1 MKAQNLN
8 SSWTLMNGEPSNL
21 PMMEA
26 YQQKQ
31 EVSLPHDAM
40 ISQNT
45 APNSGNGSS
54 GGYYPGSLVT
64 YRKTLTLTEEDL
76 AGKVMLQFDGCYGKT
91 RVRVNGNQIARH
103 TYGYTPF
110 VVDLTEKARPG
121 DNVIDVVA
129 STQPEKMGRWYTGT
143 GLYRG
148 VQLLTSAKAHIAPE
162 GVYIYMKEAAGDD
175 AVAALEV
182 TVANE
187 SETDLYADVVT
198 ALTLRKMPAEGA
210 RSEADPDAA
219 PSACGKARVFIPAHT
234 TRMVRDTI
242 NVKDAALWSPEEP
255 NLYDVDVKLVALSSR
270 ADAGTEGGQQQTE
283 VLDAAHTVTG
293 LRTIAVDAVHGLRIN
308 GKEYKLKG
316 GCIHHDN
323 GILGAAAF
331 ADAEYRK
338 ALRHKQNGFNAL
350 RFAHNP
356 VSAEMLAACD
366 ELGIITI
373 DEAYDIWNVSKTT
386 NDYANEFDAED
397 GGVTELAGVLLRDRN
412 HPSVIFWSIGNELPE
427 QGGLAD
433 GYETSRRLA
442 ETVRSYDRSRPVM
455 GALCSF
461 FNGLDRD
468 DNARF
473 WQSMMEDMDAKKNA
487 AGGFS
492 NIDSKYGRN
501 VWLDYTA
508 PFVTDW
514 DVVGYNYLSYQFD
527 PSHERFPDRVMATTE
542 SKPAEMVAY
551 WNEALDRPYVL
562 GDFVWT
568 SQDYIGEAA
577 IGRNFYIDDMA
588 EFEKVS
594 RAMHNAEYPC
604 RLAGGGE
611 FDLCGFETPRL
622 AFRRILWGSKETHI
636 AVRDPKTL
644 GKIELLG
651 RYGWPAVEHSWN
663 WDVEAGTKM
672 EVHVYTSAD
681 EVELFV
687 NGASVGRKAVCHARS
702 EREALEQGANCKPN
716 EAVFTVPFAKGTL
729 EAVSFTKGQEVSRD
743 ALCSGTGVPAALR
756 LEVETDL
763 PSDELIFV
771 RAEVVDEEGILVP
784 MAEVKLSAQA
794 EGGELIAFGTGR
806 PVTDENYTAGEITTF
821 KGAALA
827 VIRKAGDGE
836 VELEVSADGF
846 EADASL

>member
-1 MKAQNLN
+1 MRAQNWN
-8 SSWTLMNGEPSNL
+8 SGWTLMNGEPSNL

-26 YQQKQ
+26 YQQKT

-40 ISQNT
+40 ISLDVAADT
-45 APNSGNGSS
+45 ANGGQ
-54 GGYYPGSLVT
+54 GGYYPGCAVT
-64 YRKTLTLTEEDL
+64 YRKTLTLSEEDL
-76 AGKVMLQFDGCYGKT
+76 AGKVMLSFDGVFGKT
-91 RVRVNGNQIARH
+91 RIRVNGNQIARH
-103 TYGYTPF
+103 TYGYSPF
-110 VVDLTEKARPG
+110 TVDITSKARPG
-121 DNVIDVVA
+121 DNVIDVIA
-129 STQPEKMGRWYTGT
+129 DTRSEMMGRWYTGT

-148 VQLLTSAKAHIAPE
+148 VSLLTSKKAHIAPD
-162 GVYIYMKEAAGDD
+162 GVYIYMKEAMQND
-175 AVAALEV
+175 AAAALEI

-187 SETDLYADVVT
+187 SAEDLYADVET
-198 ALTLRKMPAEGA
+198 TLTLRKTPAPGA
-210 RSEADPDAA
+210 RSAADPDAQPA
-219 PSACGKARVFIPAHT
+219 ACGKARVFIPAGK
-234 TRMVRDTI
+234 TRVVRDTI
-242 NVKDAALWSPEEP
+242 VIENAALWSPENP
-255 NLYDVDVKLVALSSR
+255 NLYDVDVKLTALSGR
-270 ADAGTEGGQQQTE
+270 ADAANDDGQQPAG
-283 VLDAAHTVTG
+283 VLDTAHTVTG

-308 GKEYKLKG
+308 GKEYKLRG

-338 ALRHKQNGFNAL
+338 VLRHKQNGFNAL

-366 ELGIITI
+366 ELGMAVI
-373 DEAYDIWNVSKTT
+373 DEAYDTWNVSKTA

-397 GGVTELAGVLLRDRN
+397 AGMTELASVLLRDRN
-412 HPSVIFWSIGNELPE
+412 HPAVIFWSIGNELPE

-442 ETVRSYDRSRPVM
+442 ETVRAYDRTRPVM

-461 FNGLDRD
+461 FNGLDTD

-473 WQSMMEDMDAKKNA
+473 WKSLMEDQDAAKNA

-492 NIDSKYGRN
+492 NLDSKFGRN

-542 SKPAEMVAY
+542 SKPAEMVSY
-551 WNEALDRPYVL
+551 WNEVLDRPYVL

-577 IGRNFYIDDMA
+577 IGRNFYIDSMD
-588 EFEKVS
+588 EFEAVS
-594 RAMHNAEYPC
+594 RSMHNAEYPC

-622 AFRRILWGSKETHI
+622 AFRRILWGSNETHI

-651 RYGWPAVEHSWN
+651 RYGWPALEHSWN
-663 WDVEAGTKM
+663 WDAEAGTEM
-672 EVHVYTSAD
+672 EVHVYSRAD

-687 NGASVGRKAVCHARS
+687 NGASVGRKAVCHARG
-702 EREALEQGANCKPN
+702 EREALEQGAGCKPN
-716 EAVFTVPFAKGTL
+716 EAVFTVPFAKGEI
-729 EAVSFTKGQEVSRD
+729 EAVSYANGDEISRD
-743 ALCSGTGVPAALR
+743 LLRSGTGKPAAVR
-756 LEVETDL
+756 LTAEDDL
-763 PSDELIFV
+763 PSGELVFI
-771 RAEVVDEEGILVP
+771 RADVVDEEGIPVP
-784 MAEVKLSAQA
+784 MAEVKLTATV
-794 EGGELIAFGTGR
+794 ENGTLLAFGTGR
-806 PVTDENYTAGEITTF
+806 PVTDENYTAGTITSF
-821 KGAALA
+821 KGSALA
-827 VIRKAGDGE
+827 VIRKAGSGD
-836 VELEVSADGF
+836 VKLKVSP
-846 EADASL
+846 